1 VVVVTA
7 PDELKVARY
16 AARIS
21 QDGAPRETAA
31 ADARTRLKHQIP
43 DAEKTARADYVLE
56 NTGDLA
62 ALHAQVVELWMR
74 LKAESNK
81 FPKGEF

>member
-1 VVVVTA
+1 
-7 PDELKVARY
+7 
-16 AARIS
+16 
-21 QDGAPRETAA
+21 
-31 ADARTRLKHQIP
+31 
-43 DAEKTARADYVLE
+43 VLE